1 MRKHVRQKTRARFET
16 ADLIQV
22 RVGPYGR
29 EMHDLIEAVLQARC
43 LGVEKNKAQRTHRF
57 LEAPC

>member
-1 MRKHVRQKTRARFET
+1 MRKKTRTRFET

-29 EMHDLIEAVLQARC
+29 EMHDLVEAVLQARC
-43 LGVEKNKAQRTHRF
+43 LGVKEDEAQRTHLF